1 MAKNSRDGN
10 RERAAR
16 RRAALAERGIK
27 QILLMAPEQAHPLLK
42 QAAGLMTREDDP
54 LEPRTALR
62 QAGGANEPEDGNA
75 SPDRIA
81 ELEAAKARVAEI
93 ERQAEARRVIMA
105 DAAERQRQALEVEQE
120 KAQASAD
127 EAQRAARAAQEA
139 DERATE
145 ALQRAEKAEI
155 IIQQARSLPGLKGR
169 LVRWLAGDLL
179 E

>member
-27 QILLMAPEQAHPLLK
+27 QILLMAPEHAHPLLK
-42 QAAGLMTREDDP
+42 QAAGLMTREDNP

-62 QAGGANEPEDGNA
+62 QAGGANQIEPGDA
-75 SPDRIA
+75 SSALIA
-81 ELEAAKARVAEI
+81 ELEAAKARITEI

-105 DAAERQRQALEVEQE
+105 DAVQRQRLTLETERE

-127 EAQRAARAAQEA
+127 EAQEANARA
-139 DERATE
+139 TK
-145 ALQRAEKAEI
+145 ALQRAEKAETV
-155 IIQQARSLPGLKGR
+155 IQQTKALPGLKGR
-169 LVRWLAGDLL
+169 LVRWLAGDVL